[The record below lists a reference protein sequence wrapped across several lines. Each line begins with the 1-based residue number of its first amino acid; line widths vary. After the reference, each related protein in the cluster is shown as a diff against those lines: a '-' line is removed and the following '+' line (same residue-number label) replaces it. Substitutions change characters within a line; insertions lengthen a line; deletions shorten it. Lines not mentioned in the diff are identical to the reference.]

1 MKIFIKLGNIPKW
14 KQSTKTILFEIPM
27 LVSSNSSAAKTRWI
41 LSGNCHHRIASA
53 ALELLPT
60 LSYRGKC
67 ERSGLMAAIRV

>member
-1 MKIFIKLGNIPKW
+1 MAAYHIVKG
-14 KQSTKTILFEIPM
+14 KTILFEIPM